1 MLKSKFFLILAG
13 AVALGALALTITAA
27 RADIFPITS
36 DHCSPVPPGVGC
48 LNGGSGGNI
57 TVTQEATNTVDVT
70 VALASPLTSFAR
82 SSGQGA
88 EVLFNLPFASVILE
102 GDTPPFLG
110 PTPPNATTVNTGNL
124 SPDGAGTFT
133 YSLQC
138 TLISTTCNGGDIG
151 VGTTITFDVTATG
164 ITPASYTANTDGN
177 FFAVDVRGFNQ
188 NTGLVDSHTRI
199 VPAPV
204 IGHGLF
210 VLLAVGGVLFG
221 GRFLEGL
228 KKRHL
233 HAA

>member
-1 MLKSKFFLILAG
+1 MLKSKFLPILAG
-13 AVALGALALTITAA
+13 AAAIGALALTTTAA

-36 DHCSPVPPGVGC
+36 DHCSNAGGC

-57 TVTQEATNTVDVT
+57 TVVADTDGAANTVDVT

-82 SSGQGA
+82 SSGGGA
-88 EVLFNLPFASVILE
+88 EVLFNLPFASVVLE
-102 GDTPPFLG
+102 GDTPAFLG
-110 PTPPNATTVNTGNL
+110 PTPPNATTVNSGSL

-151 VGTTITFDVTATG
+151 VGTTITFDVTAPG
-164 ITPASYTANTDGN
+164 ITAASFTANTDGN
-177 FFAVDVRGFNQ
+177 FFAVDVRGFNG
-188 NTGLVDSHTRI
+188 NTGLVDSHTHI

-210 VLLAVGGVLFG
+210 VLLAIGGVLFG
-221 GRFLEGL
+221 GKLLENL

-233 HAA
+233 QAV

>member
-1 MLKSKFFLILAG
+1 MLKSKSLLILAG
-13 AVALGALALTITAA
+13 AAIGALVLTVPAA

-57 TVTQEATNTVDVT
+57 TVTQESANTVDVT

-82 SSGQGA
+82 SSGGGA
-88 EVLFNLPFASVILE
+88 EVLFNLPFASVVLE
-102 GDTPPFLG
+102 GDTPAFLG
-110 PTPPNATTVNTGNL
+110 PTPPNATTVNSGSL

-151 VGTTITFDVTATG
+151 VGTTITFDVTAPG
-164 ITPASYTANTDGN
+164 ITAASFTANTDGN
-177 FFAVDVRGFNQ
+177 FFAVDVRGFNG
-188 NTGLVDSHTRI
+188 NTGLVDSHTHI

-210 VLLAVGGVLFG
+210 ILLAIGGVLFG
-221 GRFLEGL
+221 GKLLENL

-233 HAA
+233 QAV